1 MFINTESK
9 GLDYK
14 NAEKRGEHAYELF
27 KNVLEFE
34 TVEVCENF
42 TKAQVEKKIKSLKD
56 KNFNFQKVKQE
67 AEKNA
72 ELTFKL
78 LDNDKDGTI
87 RKD

>member
-34 TVEVCENF
+34 TVEVCEDF
-42 TKAQVEKKIKSLKD
+42 TKAQVLQKLKCLKD
-56 KNFNFQKVKQE
+56 KKYKF
-67 AEKNA
+67 
-72 ELTFKL
+72 
-78 LDNDKDGTI
+78 
-87 RKD
+87 